1 MPRAGASALALQS
14 EVMPGA
20 KRSTRI
26 AQAAAKQAAQAEV
39 IHLKNG
45 EKKRL
50 KREAERHQQAHQ
62 PRDKEQTARILGDN
76 YLTDT
81 ASPAA
86 PFPTAPATSS
96 AKLLRA
102 KKRIIDFKVNF
113 HDSLQKQSCA
123 IQRQAQQP
131 FDNSTKESSFVS
143 GLRLSTVSTKTGICF
158 GHLACVAANFTRQF
172 VFRPFLLSK
181 VGLRR

>member
-1 MPRAGASALALQS
+1 MPPKGSRTAVPLSKEDDAARKREQREAEGRAQKKVALQS

-20 KRSTRI
+20 TQI
-26 AQAAAKQAAQAEV
+26 AQAANAARMREQREAEARAQVAAKQAAQAEV

-62 PRDKEQTARILGDN
+62 PRDKEQTARILGDD

-86 PFPTAPATSS
+86 PFPTAPATPS
-96 AKLLRA
+96 AKLIRA
-102 KKRIIDFKVNF
+102 KKRIIDFKV
-113 HDSLQKQSCA
+113 H
-123 IQRQAQQP
+123 
-131 FDNSTKESSFVS
+131 
-143 GLRLSTVSTKTGICF
+143 
-158 GHLACVAANFTRQF
+158 H
-172 VFRPFLLSK
+172 
-181 VGLRR
+181 